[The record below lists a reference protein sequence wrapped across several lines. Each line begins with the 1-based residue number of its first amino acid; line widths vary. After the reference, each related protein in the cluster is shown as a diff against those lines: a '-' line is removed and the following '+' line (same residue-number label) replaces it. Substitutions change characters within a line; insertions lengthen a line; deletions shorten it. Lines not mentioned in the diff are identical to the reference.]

1 MIAPAHRHPTHISGQ
16 VLGSTWQPM
25 TLRRPAPIEHPLRTR
40 HALGH
45 ALHLGGTSRQRGR
58 ACVAARLG
66 DDYADRHRHEF
77 GPDLVAVSLLVLDPT
92 ALAVDQVVKR
102 GHRDVETLSD
112 LVGDRLGTLWFGED
126 DEVVAADVARKVLFR
141 RNLLERL
148 E

>member
-45 ALHLGGTSRQRGR
+45 ARDLGGTSRQRGR

-66 DDYADRHRHEF
+66 DDYADRHRHAF
-77 GPDLVAVSLLVLDPT
+77 GPDLVALSLLALHPPPR
-92 ALAVDQVVKR
+92 ALAQLVK
-102 GHRDVETLSD
+102 GA
-112 LVGDRLGTLWFGED
+112 DR
-126 DEVVAADVARKVLFR
+126 
-141 RNLLERL
+141 
-148 E
+148 